1 MWNEDEVMELE
12 FVLEEHTCCYNREET
27 AEVIRRAYEKI
38 WEQGARDASLSLG
51 HGGHNA
57 DNPYRK
63 EN

>member
-12 FVLEEHTCCYNREET
+12 FVLEEHTCCYSREET

-38 WEQGARDASLSLG
+38 WDEAASY
-51 HGGHNA
+51 A
-57 DNPYRK
+57 PEYMPKNPYRK